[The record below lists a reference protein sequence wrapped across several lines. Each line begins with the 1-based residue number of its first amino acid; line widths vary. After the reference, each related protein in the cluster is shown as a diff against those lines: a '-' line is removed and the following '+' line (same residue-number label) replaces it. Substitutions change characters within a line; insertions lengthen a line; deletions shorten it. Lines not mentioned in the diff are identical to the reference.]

1 MPIYDYQCK
10 ECGVFTALRPM
21 SECREPLACPECG
34 EAAVRV
40 FLSMPAIA
48 GMDPALRKAVATNER
63 STHEPRSSRLGHGA
77 GCNCCSGLKRSGSTT
92 STAPNEAKSF
102 PKARPWMISH

>member
-1 MPIYDYQCK
+1 MPVYDYECR

-21 SECREPLACPECG
+21 SECREPLSCLECG
-34 EAAVRV
+34 KMAPRV

-48 GMDPALRKAVATNER
+48 GMDPARRTAIAVNER
-63 STHEPRSSRLGHGA
+63 SSHEPRFSRAHGN
-77 GCNCCSGLKRSGSTT
+77 GCACCSAKGGKTTGKSGG
-92 STAPNEAKSF
+92 AKSF

>member
-1 MPIYDYQCK
+1 MPIYDYECR

-21 SECREPLACPECG
+21 SECREPLACPVCG
-34 EAAVRV
+34 EAAARV

-48 GMDPALRKAVATNER
+48 GMDLALRKAVATNER
-63 STHEPRSSRLGHGA
+63 SAHEPRSSRLDHRA
-77 GCNCCSGLKRSGSTT
+77 GCGCCSGAKRSGSK
-92 STAPNEAKSF
+92 TAITPNGAKSF